1 MMSQDVRFALTFE
14 GAQADGHSIDFY
26 DAADALTG
34 FQRSLALT
42 THLLLN
48 GEIIVQAPAL
58 KGATIN
64 LRAPEAGSWKAMAV
78 VSMIATG
85 AHYIGTAPRD
95 SIIGHLAISA
105 YDYLISESLGFHV
118 DFDKTLGQQ
127 YEELQEGRRK
137 KLPVPPP
144 SQSKMDSLIEKC
156 EPSIREMHRPIFASK
171 SASTA
176 VVEYNFKRLKQNS
189 ESLTI
194 ETFEYIDVTSLDEV
208 PSVFI
213 GKVSSY
219 NLNSFKGRL
228 YTETERR
235 PVPFVMHESAR
246 STQNIGRLTRSL
258 DSNATRRLDGTAD
271 IKVIAFRNTSVTGRL
286 KNLVVT
292 EVAPLS
298 AS

>member
-1 MMSQDVRFALTFE
+1 MSQDVRFALTFA
-14 GAQADGHSIDFY
+14 GGKANGHSIDFY

-58 KGATIN
+58 KGATIY
-64 LRAPEAGSWKAMAV
+64 LRAPEAGSWKAMAI
-78 VSMIATG
+78 VSMLATG
-85 AHYIGTAPRD
+85 AHQIGTAPKD
-95 SIIGHLAISA
+95 TIIGNLAISA
-105 YDYLISESLGFHV
+105 YDYVISESLGFHV
-118 DFDKTLGQQ
+118 DFDKTLGKQ

-137 KLPVPPP
+137 KLPVPAP

-171 SASTA
+171 SAKTA
-176 VVEYNFKRLKQNS
+176 VVEYNFKRSKQTS
-189 ESLTI
+189 QSLTI
-194 ETFEYIDVTSLDEV
+194 ETFEYIDVTTLDEV
-208 PSVFI
+208 PSIFV

-219 NLNSFKGRL
+219 NLNSFTGRL
-228 YTETERR
+228 YTEIDRR
-235 PVPFVMHESAR
+235 PVPFVLHESAR
-246 STQNIGRLTRSL
+246 TTQNIGRITRSL

-271 IKVIAFRNTSVTGRL
+271 IRVTAFRNTSVAGRL

-292 EVAPLS
+292 EVLPLLP
-298 AS
+298 A

>member
-1 MMSQDVRFALTFE
+1 MTQEVRFALTFE
-14 GAQADGHSIDFY
+14 GAQANDHSIDFY

-58 KGATIN
+58 KGATIY
-64 LRAPEAGSWKAMAV
+64 LRALEAGSWRAMAV

-95 SIIGHLAISA
+95 TIIGNLAISA
-105 YDYLISESLGFHV
+105 YDYVISESLGFHV
-118 DFDKTLGQQ
+118 DFNKTLGKQ

-137 KLPVPPP
+137 KLPIPVP

-171 SASTA
+171 SATTA
-176 VVEYNFKRLKQNS
+176 VVEYNFKRLKQTS
-189 ESLTI
+189 DPLTI
-194 ETFEYIDVTSLDEV
+194 ETFQYIDVTSLDEV
-208 PSVFI
+208 PTIFV

-228 YTETERR
+228 YSEAERR
-235 PVPFVMHESAR
+235 PVPFVLHESAR
-246 STQNIGRLTRSL
+246 STQNIGRITRSL

-271 IKVIAFRNTSVTGRL
+271 VQVTAFRNTSVTGRL

-292 EVAPLS
+292 KVVPIS
-298 AS
+298 AGD